1 MNMIAKIIKC
11 ALRLKGQSLKFNE
24 WVIIFGYVLIWLYAG
39 TVTGIKGSYLL
50 AGSFTLLLIF
60 YLLWLRPKIR
70 RLSWKNFVEAIGLG
84 LLPLMAE
91 LIFLL
96 IVMQFNNHIIGNS
109 KTSLIIKLLQKNIIY
124 VAYVVIIAPILEEIV
139 FRKSFFHRVDVW
151 LASWVDNSKLRVGI
165 SAFIV
170 ATVFAQMH
178 GASIGIIYILLS
190 LYLQFVYLHF
200 SNLEMNIIA
209 HITFNTSTLGLMI
222 MASLM

>member
-1 MNMIAKIIKC
+1 MNMTAKIRKY
-11 ALRLKGQSLKFNE
+11 ALWLKGQSLKFNE

-39 TVTGIKGSYLL
+39 TVTGIEGSYLL
-50 AGSFTLLLIF
+50 AGSFTLLLIS
-60 YLLWLRPKIR
+60 YLLWLRPKIS
-70 RLSWKNFVEAIGLG
+70 RLSWKKFVEALGLG
-84 LLPLMAE
+84 LLPLMVE

-96 IVMQFNNHIIGNS
+96 IVIQFNNHIIGNS
-109 KTSLIIKLLQKNIIY
+109 NTSLIVKLLQKNIIY

-139 FRKSFFHRVDVW
+139 FRKSFFHRIDAW
-151 LASWVDNSKLRVGI
+151 LASWVDNSKWRVGI

-190 LYLQFVYLHF
+190 LYFQFIYLHF

-209 HITFNTSTLGLMI
+209 HIAFNTSTLGLMV

>member
-1 MNMIAKIIKC
+1 MKAKIKKY
-11 ALRLKGQSLKFNE
+11 ALWLKGQNPKFNE
-24 WVIIFGYVLIWLYAG
+24 WVIILSYVLIWLYAG
-39 TVTGIKGSYLL
+39 TITGIKGSYLL

-60 YLLWLRPKIR
+60 YLLWLRPKIH
-70 RLSWKNFVEAIGLG
+70 RLSWKNFVKAIGLG
-84 LLPLMAE
+84 VLPLIVE

-96 IVMQFNNHIIGNS
+96 IVMQFNNHLIGNS
-109 KTSLIIKLLQKNIIY
+109 NTSLIVKLLQKNTIY
-124 VAYVVIIAPILEEIV
+124 IAYVVIIAPILEEIV
-139 FRKSFFHRVDVW
+139 FRKSFFHRIDAW
-151 LASWVDNSKLRVGI
+151 LASWVDNSKWRVGI

-190 LYLQFVYLHF
+190 LYFQFIYLHF

-209 HITFNTSTLGLMI
+209 HITINTSTLGLMV

>member
-1 MNMIAKIIKC
+1 MIAKIIKC

-109 KTSLIIKLLQKNIIY
+109 NTSLIIKLLQKNIIY

-165 SAFIV
+165 SAYIV
-170 ATVFAQMH
+170 STVFAQMH

>member
-1 MNMIAKIIKC
+1 MKAKIKKY
-11 ALRLKGQSLKFNE
+11 ALWLKGQNPKFNE
-24 WVIIFGYVLIWLYAG
+24 WVIILSYVLIWLYAG
-39 TVTGIKGSYLL
+39 TITGIKGSYLL

-60 YLLWLRPKIR
+60 YLLWLRPKIH
-70 RLSWKNFVEAIGLG
+70 RLSWKDFVKAIGLG
-84 LLPLMAE
+84 VLPLIVE

-96 IVMQFNNHIIGNS
+96 IVMQFNNHLIGNS
-109 KTSLIIKLLQKNIIY
+109 NTSLIVKLLQKNTIY
-124 VAYVVIIAPILEEIV
+124 IAYVVIIAPILEEIV
-139 FRKSFFHRVDVW
+139 FRKSFFHRIDAW
-151 LASWVDNSKLRVGI
+151 LASWVDNSKWRVGI

-190 LYLQFVYLHF
+190 LYFQFIYLHF

-209 HITFNTSTLGLMI
+209 HITFNTSTLGLMV

>member
-1 MNMIAKIIKC
+1 MIAKIIKC

-60 YLLWLRPKIR
+60 DLLWLRPKIR

-109 KTSLIIKLLQKNIIY
+109 NTSLIIKLLQKNIIY

>member
-1 MNMIAKIIKC
+1 MTTKIRKY
-11 ALRLKGQSLKFNE
+11 ASLLKGQSLKFNE
-24 WVIIFGYVLIWLYAG
+24 WIIIFGYVLIWLYAG

-70 RLSWKNFVEAIGLG
+70 RLSWKNSVEAIALG
-84 LLPLMAE
+84 LLPLMVE
-91 LIFLL
+91 LMFLL

-109 KTSLIIKLLQKNIIY
+109 NTSLIVKLLQKNIIY

-139 FRKSFFHRVDVW
+139 FRKSFFHRVDAW
-151 LASWVDNSKLRVGI
+151 LASWVDNPKLRVGI

-170 ATVFAQMH
+170 ATVFVQMH

-190 LYLQFVYLHF
+190 LYFQFIYLHF

-209 HITFNTSTLGLMI
+209 HITFNTSTLGLMV

>member
-1 MNMIAKIIKC
+1 MIAKIIKC

-109 KTSLIIKLLQKNIIY
+109 NTSLIIKLLQKNIIY

-151 LASWVDNSKLRVGI
+151 LASWVDTSKLRVGI

>member
-1 MNMIAKIIKC
+1 MNMIAKIRKC
-11 ALRLKGQSLKFNE
+11 ALWLKGQSLKFNE

-39 TVTGIKGSYLL
+39 TVTGIKGSYML

-70 RLSWKNFVEAIGLG
+70 WLSWKNFVEAIGLG
-84 LLPLMAE
+84 LLPLMVE

-109 KTSLIIKLLQKNIIY
+109 NTSLIVKLLQKNIIY

-139 FRKSFFHRVDVW
+139 FRKSFFHRIDAW

-190 LYLQFVYLHF
+190 LYFQFIYLHF

-209 HITFNTSTLGLMI
+209 HITFNTSTLGLLVI
-222 MASLM
+222 ANLM

>member
-1 MNMIAKIIKC
+1 MKAKIKKY
-11 ALRLKGQSLKFNE
+11 ALWLKGQNPKFNE
-24 WVIIFGYVLIWLYAG
+24 WVIILSYVLIWLYAG
-39 TVTGIKGSYLL
+39 TITGIKGSYLL

-60 YLLWLRPKIR
+60 YLLWLRPKIH
-70 RLSWKNFVEAIGLG
+70 RLSWKNFVKAIGLG
-84 LLPLMAE
+84 VLPLIVE

-96 IVMQFNNHIIGNS
+96 IVMRFNNHLIGNS
-109 KTSLIIKLLQKNIIY
+109 NTSLIVKLLQKNTIY
-124 VAYVVIIAPILEEIV
+124 IAYVVIIAPILEEIV
-139 FRKSFFHRVDVW
+139 FRKSFFHRIDAW
-151 LASWVDNSKLRVGI
+151 LASWVDNSKWRVGI

-190 LYLQFVYLHF
+190 LYFQFIYLHF

-209 HITFNTSTLGLMI
+209 HITFNTSTLGLMV

>member
-1 MNMIAKIIKC
+1 MIAKIIKC

-109 KTSLIIKLLQKNIIY
+109 NTSLIIKLLQKNIIY

-165 SAFIV
+165 IAFIV

>member
-1 MNMIAKIIKC
+1 MIAKIIKC
-11 ALRLKGQSLKFNE
+11 ALRPKGQSLKFNE

-109 KTSLIIKLLQKNIIY
+109 NTSLIIKLLQKNIIY

>member
-1 MNMIAKIIKC
+1 MKAKIKKY
-11 ALRLKGQSLKFNE
+11 ALWLKGQNPKFNE
-24 WVIIFGYVLIWLYAG
+24 WVIILSYVLIWLYAG
-39 TVTGIKGSYLL
+39 TITGIKGSYLL

-60 YLLWLRPKIR
+60 YLLWLRPKIH
-70 RLSWKNFVEAIGLG
+70 RLSWKNFVKAIGLG
-84 LLPLMAE
+84 VLPLIVE

-96 IVMQFNNHIIGNS
+96 IVMQFNNHLIGNS
-109 KTSLIIKLLQKNIIY
+109 NTSLIVKLLQKNTIY
-124 VAYVVIIAPILEEIV
+124 IAYVVIIAPILEEIV
-139 FRKSFFHRVDVW
+139 FRKSFFHRIDAW
-151 LASWVDNSKLRVGI
+151 LASWVDNSKWRVGI

-190 LYLQFVYLHF
+190 LYFQFIYLHF

-209 HITFNTSTLGLMI
+209 HITFNTSTLGLMV

>member
-1 MNMIAKIIKC
+1 MIAKIIKC

-84 LLPLMAE
+84 LLPLLAE

-109 KTSLIIKLLQKNIIY
+109 NTSLIIKLLQKNIIY

>member
-1 MNMIAKIIKC
+1 MTTTIRKYASW
-11 ALRLKGQSLKFNE
+11 LKGQSLKFNE

-70 RLSWKNFVEAIGLG
+70 RLSWKNSVEAIALG
-84 LLPLMAE
+84 LLPLMVE
-91 LIFLL
+91 LMFLL

-109 KTSLIIKLLQKNIIY
+109 NTSLIVKLLQKNIIY
-124 VAYVVIIAPILEEIV
+124 VAYVVIIAPVLEEIV
-139 FRKSFFHRVDVW
+139 FRKSFFHRVDAW

-190 LYLQFVYLHF
+190 LYFQFIYLHF

-209 HITFNTSTLGLMI
+209 HITFNTSTLGLMVL
-222 MASLM
+222 ASSM

>member
-1 MNMIAKIIKC
+1 MKAKIKKYD
-11 ALRLKGQSLKFNE
+11 LWLKGQNPKFNE
-24 WVIIFGYVLIWLYAG
+24 WVIILSYVLIWLYAG
-39 TVTGIKGSYLL
+39 TITGIKGSYLL

-60 YLLWLRPKIR
+60 YLLWLRPKIH
-70 RLSWKNFVEAIGLG
+70 RLSWKNFVKAIGLG
-84 LLPLMAE
+84 VLPLIVE

-96 IVMQFNNHIIGNS
+96 IVMQFNNHLIGNS
-109 KTSLIIKLLQKNIIY
+109 NTSLIVKLLQKNTIY
-124 VAYVVIIAPILEEIV
+124 IAYVVIIAPILEEIV
-139 FRKSFFHRVDVW
+139 FRKSFFHRIDAW
-151 LASWVDNSKLRVGI
+151 LASWVDNSKWRVGI

-190 LYLQFVYLHF
+190 LYFQFIYLHF

-209 HITFNTSTLGLMI
+209 HITFNTSTLGLMV

>member
-1 MNMIAKIIKC
+1 MKAKIKKY
-11 ALRLKGQSLKFNE
+11 ALWLKGQNPKFNE
-24 WVIIFGYVLIWLYAG
+24 WVIILSYVLIWLYAG
-39 TVTGIKGSYLL
+39 TITGIKGSYLL

-60 YLLWLRPKIR
+60 YLLWLRPKIH
-70 RLSWKNFVEAIGLG
+70 RLSWKNFVKAIGLG
-84 LLPLMAE
+84 VLPLIVE

-96 IVMQFNNHIIGNS
+96 IVMQFNNHLIGNTN
-109 KTSLIIKLLQKNIIY
+109 TSLIVKLLQKNTIY
-124 VAYVVIIAPILEEIV
+124 IAYVVIIAPILEEIV
-139 FRKSFFHRVDVW
+139 FRKSFFHRIDAW
-151 LASWVDNSKLRVGI
+151 LASWVDNSKWRVGI

-190 LYLQFVYLHF
+190 LYFQFIYLHF

-209 HITFNTSTLGLMI
+209 HITFNTSTLGLMV

>member
-1 MNMIAKIIKC
+1 MTAKIRKY
-11 ALRLKGQSLKFNE
+11 ALCLKGQSLKFNE

-39 TVTGIKGSYLL
+39 IVTGIEGSYLL
-50 AGSFTLLLIF
+50 AGSFTLLLIS

-70 RLSWKNFVEAIGLG
+70 RLSWKNFVEALGLG
-84 LLPLMAE
+84 LLPLMVE

-96 IVMQFNNHIIGNS
+96 IVIQFNNHIIGNS
-109 KTSLIIKLLQKNIIY
+109 NTSLIIKLLQKNIIY

-139 FRKSFFHRVDVW
+139 FRKSFFHRVDAW

-190 LYLQFVYLHF
+190 LYFQFIYLHF

-209 HITFNTSTLGLMI
+209 HITFNTSTLGLMV

>member
-1 MNMIAKIIKC
+1 MIAKIIKC

-109 KTSLIIKLLQKNIIY
+109 KTSLIIKFLQKNIIY

>member
-1 MNMIAKIIKC
+1 MTTKIRKY
-11 ALRLKGQSLKFNE
+11 ASWLKGQSLKFNE

-70 RLSWKNFVEAIGLG
+70 RLSWKNSVEAIALG
-84 LLPLMAE
+84 LLP
-91 LIFLL
+91 L

-109 KTSLIIKLLQKNIIY
+109 NTSLIVKLLQKNIIY
-124 VAYVVIIAPILEEIV
+124 VAYVVIIAPVLEEIV
-139 FRKSFFHRVDVW
+139 FRKSFFHRVDAW

-190 LYLQFVYLHF
+190 LYFQFIYLHF

-209 HITFNTSTLGLMI
+209 HITFNTSTLGLMVL
-222 MASLM
+222 ASSM

>member
-1 MNMIAKIIKC
+1 MIAKIRKC
-11 ALRLKGQSLKFNE
+11 ALWLKGQSLKFNE

-39 TVTGIKGSYLL
+39 TVTGIKGSYML

-70 RLSWKNFVEAIGLG
+70 WLSWKSFVEAIGLG
-84 LLPLMAE
+84 LLPLMVV
-91 LIFLL
+91 L
-96 IVMQFNNHIIGNS
+96 IVMRFNNHIIGNS
-109 KTSLIIKLLQKNIIY
+109 NTSLIVKLLQKNIIY

-139 FRKSFFHRVDVW
+139 FRKSFFHRIDAW

-190 LYLQFVYLHF
+190 LYFQFIYLNF

-209 HITFNTSTLGLMI
+209 HITFNTSTLGLMV

>member
-1 MNMIAKIIKC
+1 MTTKIRKY
-11 ALRLKGQSLKFNE
+11 ASLLKGQSLKFNE
-24 WVIIFGYVLIWLYAG
+24 WIIIFGYVLIWLYAG

-70 RLSWKNFVEAIGLG
+70 RLSWKNSVEAIALG
-84 LLPLMAE
+84 LLPLMVE
-91 LIFLL
+91 LMFLL

-109 KTSLIIKLLQKNIIY
+109 NTSLIVKLLQKNIIY

-139 FRKSFFHRVDVW
+139 FRKSFFHRVDAW
-151 LASWVDNSKLRVGI
+151 LASWVDNPKLRVGI

-190 LYLQFVYLHF
+190 LYFQFIYLHF

-209 HITFNTSTLGLMI
+209 HITFNTSTLGLMV

>member
-1 MNMIAKIIKC
+1 MKAKIKKY
-11 ALRLKGQSLKFNE
+11 ALWLKGQNPKFNE
-24 WVIIFGYVLIWLYAG
+24 WVIILSYVLIWLYAG
-39 TVTGIKGSYLL
+39 TITGIKGSYLL

-60 YLLWLRPKIR
+60 YLLWLRPKIH
-70 RLSWKNFVEAIGLG
+70 RLSWKNFVKAIGLG
-84 LLPLMAE
+84 VLPLIVE

-96 IVMQFNNHIIGNS
+96 IVMQFNNHLIGNS
-109 KTSLIIKLLQKNIIY
+109 SLIVKLLQKNTIY
-124 VAYVVIIAPILEEIV
+124 IAYVVIIAPILEEIV
-139 FRKSFFHRVDVW
+139 FRKSFFHRIDAW
-151 LASWVDNSKLRVGI
+151 LASWVDNSKWRVGI

-190 LYLQFVYLHF
+190 LYFQFIYLHF

-209 HITFNTSTLGLMI
+209 HITFNTSTLGLMV

>member
-1 MNMIAKIIKC
+1 M
-11 ALRLKGQSLKFNE
+11 
-24 WVIIFGYVLIWLYAG
+24 LIWLYAG
-39 TVTGIKGSYLL
+39 TITGIKGSYLL

-60 YLLWLRPKIR
+60 YLLWLRPKIH
-70 RLSWKNFVEAIGLG
+70 RLSWKNFVKAIGLG
-84 LLPLMAE
+84 VLPLIVE

-96 IVMQFNNHIIGNS
+96 IVMQFNNHLIGNS
-109 KTSLIIKLLQKNIIY
+109 NTSLIVKLLQKNTIY
-124 VAYVVIIAPILEEIV
+124 IAYVVIIAPILEEIV
-139 FRKSFFHRVDVW
+139 FRKSFFHRIDAW
-151 LASWVDNSKLRVGI
+151 LASWVDNSKWRVGI

-190 LYLQFVYLHF
+190 LYFQFIYLHF

-209 HITFNTSTLGLMI
+209 HITFNTSTLGLMV

>member
-1 MNMIAKIIKC
+1 MKAKIKKY
-11 ALRLKGQSLKFNE
+11 ALWLKGQNPKFNE
-24 WVIIFGYVLIWLYAG
+24 WVIILSYVLIWLYAG
-39 TVTGIKGSYLL
+39 TITGIKGSYLL

-60 YLLWLRPKIR
+60 YLLWLRPKIH
-70 RLSWKNFVEAIGLG
+70 RLSWKNFVKAIGLG
-84 LLPLMAE
+84 VLPLIVE

-96 IVMQFNNHIIGNS
+96 IVMQFNNHLIGNLN
-109 KTSLIIKLLQKNIIY
+109 TSLIVKLLQKNTIY
-124 VAYVVIIAPILEEIV
+124 IAYVVIIAPILEEIV
-139 FRKSFFHRVDVW
+139 FRKSFFHRIDAW
-151 LASWVDNSKLRVGI
+151 LASWVDNSKWRVGI

-190 LYLQFVYLHF
+190 LYFQFIYLHF

-209 HITFNTSTLGLMI
+209 HITFNTSTLGLMV

>member
-1 MNMIAKIIKC
+1 MNMIAKIRKC
-11 ALRLKGQSLKFNE
+11 ALWLKGQSLKFNE

-39 TVTGIKGSYLL
+39 TVTGIKGSYML

-70 RLSWKNFVEAIGLG
+70 WLSWKSFVEAIGLG
-84 LLPLMAE
+84 LLPLMVV
-91 LIFLL
+91 L
-96 IVMQFNNHIIGNS
+96 IVMRFNNHIIGNS
-109 KTSLIIKLLQKNIIY
+109 NTSLIVKLLQKNIIY

-139 FRKSFFHRVDVW
+139 FRKSFFHRIDAW

-190 LYLQFVYLHF
+190 LYFQFIYLNF

-209 HITFNTSTLGLMI
+209 HITFNTSTLGLMV